1 MSSKDAAMIAHF
13 TAVADASPVPVV
25 LYSVPGNTGIDL
37 SIDAIRNLASHPNI
51 IGLKDSGGDVSRI
64 GTVVNQTRGQ
74 DFAVLAGSASFLLP
88 AYLVGAVGGVCAL
101 ANVLGGPLCHMHQLH
116 GNNTFDQDLQRRF
129 IEPNTAVS

>member
-51 IGLKDSGGDVSRI
+51 IGIIISSQSSHLNMI
-64 GTVVNQTRGQ
+64 N
-74 DFAVLAGSASFLLP
+74 
-88 AYLVGAVGGVCAL
+88 Y
-101 ANVLGGPLCHMHQLH
+101 
-116 GNNTFDQDLQRRF
+116 
-129 IEPNTAVS
+129 E